1 MLCLL
6 TDVQHTDCKR
16 RAGGVR
22 LPAEWRWLAEGV
34 HVSRK
39 RWLLSG
45 GVVVVVALIVAGGLA
60 YYLTHDDGESS
71 AAAFAKQRYE
81 QLAKAQ
87 YAEAW
92 QSLHPAQQAVV
103 TQDAFVQCGQQTTPD
118 PTTKVEVKSETDEQ
132 LDVPQVGP
140 SAVHSVAL
148 TLRFGDQL
156 RTPTDNLIKVD
167 GKWRWTMTQTVID
180 AFKAGTCPK

>member
-1 MLCLL
+1 
-6 TDVQHTDCKR
+6 
-16 RAGGVR
+16 
-22 LPAEWRWLAEGV
+22 
-34 HVSRK
+34 VSRK

-45 GVVVVVALIVAGGLA
+45 GVVVVIALIVAGLA
-60 YYLTHDDGESS
+60 FYLTHDDGESS

-87 YAEAW
+87 YAAAW

-103 TQDAFVQCGQQTTPD
+103 PQDAFVSCGQQTTPD
-118 PTTKVEVKSETDEQ
+118 PNTKVEVKSETDEQ

-140 SAVHSVAL
+140 SNVHSVTL
-148 TLRFGDQL
+148 TLRIGDQL
-156 RTPTDNLIKVD
+156 RTPTDNLLKVD
-167 GKWRWTMTQTVID
+167 GKWRWTMTQPVID

>member
-1 MLCLL
+1 
-6 TDVQHTDCKR
+6 
-16 RAGGVR
+16 
-22 LPAEWRWLAEGV
+22 
-34 HVSRK
+34 VSRK

-45 GVVVVVALIVAGGLA
+45 GVVVVIALIVGGLA
-60 YYLTHDDGESS
+60 LYLTRDDGESS

-81 QLAKAQ
+81 QLAQAQ

-103 TQDAFVQCGQQTTPD
+103 PQAAFVQCGQQTTPD
-118 PTTKVEVKSETDEQ
+118 PNTKVEVKSEKDEQ

-140 SAVHSVAL
+140 SNVHSVTL

-156 RTPTDNLIKVD
+156 RTPTDNLLKVD
-167 GKWRWTMTQTVID
+167 GKWRWIMTQQVID

>member
-1 MLCLL
+1 V
-6 TDVQHTDCKR
+6 T
-16 RAGGVR
+16 
-22 LPAEWRWLAEGV
+22 
-34 HVSRK
+34 VSRK

-45 GVVVVVALIVAGGLA
+45 GVVVVVALIVAGLA
-60 YYLTHDDGESS
+60 FYLTRDDGESS
-71 AAAFAKQRYE
+71 AAAFAKRRYE

-103 TQDAFVQCGQQTTPD
+103 SQDAFVKCGQQTTPD
-118 PTTKVEVKSETDEQ
+118 PNTKVTVKSERDEQ

-140 SAVHSVAL
+140 SNVHSVTL

-156 RTPTDNLIKVD
+156 RTPTDNLINVD
-167 GKWRWTMTQTVID
+167 GKWRWTMTQQAVD
-180 AFKAGTCPK
+180 AFKAGNCPQ

>member
-1 MLCLL
+1 M
-6 TDVQHTDCKR
+6 
-16 RAGGVR
+16 
-22 LPAEWRWLAEGV
+22 
-34 HVSRK
+34 SRK

-45 GVVVVVALIVAGGLA
+45 GVVVVVALIVAGLA
-60 YYLTHDDGESS
+60 FYLTRDDGESS

-81 QLAKAQ
+81 RLAKAQ

-103 TQDAFVQCGQQTTPD
+103 SQDAFVQCGQQTTPD
-118 PTTKVEVKSETDEQ
+118 PSMKVEIKSERDEQ
-132 LDVPQVGP
+132 IFVPELGP
-140 SAVHSVAL
+140 SAVHSVDL
-148 TLRFGDQL
+148 YLRTGDQL

-167 GKWRWTMTQTVID
+167 GKWRWTMKQTTID